1 MKKVGTCLYV
11 HKSNRW
17 ELYNNKRTEKDRE
30 HMKCIIT
37 AMEGFFYYQVIK
49 YDYKT
54 RKLSLIQSLDWDKAN
69 EPTVGQSIIF
79 DLSIGKDL
87 TDTPKKQIKARTKN
101 PQIYHNKWMFV
112 GSSYSGFDI
121 DKAKQRTK
129 EWNSIPNLDKKKIGN
144 KDYWTQILIEN
155 NMEV

>member
-1 MKKVGTCLYV
+1 MKKVMTCLYV

-17 ELYNNKRTEKDRE
+17 ELFNYKRIDIDRE
-30 HMKCIIT
+30 HMEHIINS
-37 AMEGFFYYQVIK
+37 MEGFFNYQVIK
-49 YDYKT
+49 YDYKKRT
-54 RKLSLIQSLDWDKAN
+54 LSLIQSPDFDTAN
-69 EPTVGQSIIF
+69 EPTVGRSIIF

-121 DKAKQRTK
+121 EKAKQRTK
-129 EWNSIPNLDKKKIGN
+129 EWNLIPNLNKSKIGN
-144 KDYWTQILIEN
+144 RDYWEQLLIEN